1 MERPARP
8 HDPRQGEQDGLSLD
22 DASATTVRRLTTLDL
37 SGAEIVT
44 LRRLFDAA
52 WRAKDGTF
60 DEADWEHAKG
70 GVHVLAEDGGEIVS
84 HAAVV
89 RRTLEID
96 GSVVLTGYVEAVATW
111 PQHQHRG
118 YATLVMREIGDVIRG
133 EYALGALSTGV
144 PEFYERLGWERW
156 RGPTGVRTPRGVE
169 QTPDDDGGIMI
180 LRTPTSPLLDLSAR
194 IVCDWR
200 EGDVW

>member
-1 MERPARP
+1 MERPARR
-8 HDPRQGEQDGLSLD
+8 HDPRQGQRDGLSVD
-22 DASATTVRRLTTLDL
+22 HAAAARVRRLTTPDL
-37 SGAEIVT
+37 SGAEIAA
-44 LRRLFDAA
+44 LIRLFAEA
-52 WRAKDGTF
+52 WGAKDGTF

-70 GVHVLAEDGGEIVS
+70 GVHVLVEDGGEIVS
-84 HAAVV
+84 HGAVV

-96 GSVVLTGYVEAVATW
+96 GTVVLTGYVEAVATW

-118 YATLVMREIGDVIRG
+118 YGTLVMRDIREIIAADY
-133 EYALGALSTGV
+133 ELGALSTGV

-169 QTPDDDGGIMI
+169 ETPDDDGGIMI
-180 LRTPTSPLLDLSAR
+180 LRTPTSPRLDVNAP